1 MSLLQEDRAV
11 CAVSFD
17 PPQALT
23 VGVVVLRGLLFL
35 DVEKSVCRDLVQFRT
50 AMDAIAGV
58 FVSCPLRH
66 RLKEAGKINYSLSV
80 LSHVIRE
87 LVERG
92 GGGGGEDRQGENHKN
107 RNNHHANR
115 GFSHIPY
122 RDSKLTFLLMDA
134 LGGTSRTTLIATLSP
149 SLQHLAESI
158 STLQFASMSKRIKN
172 KTTANEVKI
181 WDKGRRNM
189 P

>member
-1 MSLLQEDRAV
+1 MSLPVRL
-11 CAVSFD
+11 SF
-17 PPQALT
+17 
-23 VGVVVLRGLLFL
+23 
-35 DVEKSVCRDLVQFRT
+35 FR
-50 AMDAIAGV
+50 
-58 FVSCPLRH
+58 R

-92 GGGGGEDRQGENHKN
+92 GGGGDDNNNSSSTTAASSSKN
-107 RNNHHANR
+107 KNGSNSSSSNNSHSMNKSL
-115 GFSHIPY
+115 SHIPY

-149 SLQHLAESI
+149 SLQHLSEST
-158 STLQFASMSKRIKN
+158 STLQFAAMSKRIKN

-181 WDKGRRNM
+181 WDKGKIKKRESVVFFRQTYQ
-189 P
+189 